1 MGIGDYKTR
10 ARVLAPSG
18 YGYEQ
23 SGGICFLS
31 IEKPGKMSIFAH
43 TAASSP
49 QLTFEMWR
57 RRDITPACVL
67 QCEGAFHAVTDVTD
81 LHDGKLT
88 VQAVRLPFHKFS
100 AKGAYIGEI
109 EELFAFV
116 AEKYMA
122 APEDEFHTDEQE
134 TNILLTGKA
143 VCLSL
148 GDLLT
153 RDDGT
158 VWNVVKRYTSGEYRN
173 EYEVVRYGSAR

>member
-1 MGIGDYKTR
+1 MGIKDYKHR
-10 ARVLAPSG
+10 ARVLNPEG
-18 YGYEQ
+18 YGYEP

-43 TAASSP
+43 TAASAP
-49 QLTFEMWR
+49 QLVFEMWR
-57 RRDITPACVL
+57 RRDITPASVL
-67 QCEGAFHAVTDVTD
+67 HLEGAYHVVTDVTD
-81 LHDGKLT
+81 QLDGKLT
-88 VQAVRLPFHKFS
+88 VSAVRLPFRRFS
-100 AKGAYIGEI
+100 AKGAYIGQI
-109 EELFAFV
+109 PELSAFV

-158 VWNVVKRYTSGEYRN
+158 VWNVVRRYTSGEYRN
-173 EYEVVRYGSAR
+173 EYEVVRYGTAR